1 MILKIAFIDLNYL
14 SDKLSWINKIGKFV
28 MDWDNFNDSINQFV
42 AYSFINDKIL
52 NDGVGNDITD
62 WESLEINDYE
72 DEQEQD

>member
-1 MILKIAFIDLNYL
+1 
-14 SDKLSWINKIGKFV
+14 

-42 AYSFINDKIL
+42 AYSFISDKIL
-52 NDGVGNDITD
+52 NNGVGNDITD